1 MTVDI
6 NDARGIS
13 TLVIMFAFIGMLIWA
28 FSKKQKAPFNEA
40 AMQLFD
46 EEEEQIH
53 QKSIEEANK
62 K

>member
-6 NDARGIS
+6 NDARGVS
-13 TLVIMFAFIGMLIWA
+13 TLIIMFAFIAMLIWA
-28 FSKKQKAPFNEA
+28 WSKKRKTTFNKA

-46 EEEEQIH
+46 EEEERIH
-53 QKSIEEANK
+53 QRSIEEANK